1 MRKSQLYSLAF
12 GFSLL
17 VLLSFSLLLY
27 NSINSFSEY
36 ASLVERTQLVLNNL
50 QRIQAYVI
58 DAETGQRGFLLTRDS
73 VLLDPLLKA
82 STEIPAQLDSL
93 ASRTSDYPNQKKF
106 LDTLKAVIWDRL
118 HVLEETINRSS
129 LYNDEM
135 LNARL
140 MEDKDRMDN
149 FRRVIEQAT
158 LQEQALL
165 EIRAKK
171 KSEFE
176 RITPSYFK
184 VIISITAIISLIS
197 FVLLMQELRERTA
210 AQALL
215 ESRYHALNRSNAE
228 LQQIAHVTSHDLQEP
243 LRKIRT
249 FCDALV
255 YKFKRTLPDEVT
267 QILDRID
274 RNAHRMKDLV
284 ADLSAFTSLST
295 PDGNRTTTDL
305 NTILAA
311 VRLSLAPEIQKT
323 GASVESDEL
332 PIINGYPQ
340 QLQILFKELL
350 SNSMKFAR
358 ADVEPVITIS
368 CKLTDSSPR
377 ESSHS
382 PREYLVVRFADN
394 GIGFEDA
401 YHVKI
406 FVLFQKLH
414 GQESPYEGKG
424 LGLSLC
430 QRIMTN
436 HEGFITASGKLNEGA
451 TFNLYFPLSLVAGK
465 LPAYSRA
472 APSAGGPAD
481 G

>member
-36 ASLVERTQLVLNNL
+36 ASLVERTQTVLNNL
-50 QRIQAYVI
+50 QRIEAYVI

-73 VLLDPLLKA
+73 ALLEPLLVA
-82 STEIPAQLDSL
+82 SREIPAQLDSL
-93 ASRTSDYPNQKKF
+93 ARRSGDNPNHKEL
-106 LDTLKAVIWDRL
+106 LDTLRAAIWERL

-129 LYNDEM
+129 LYDEAA
-135 LNARL
+135 LNKRL
-140 MEDKDRMDN
+140 SEDKDRMDY
-149 FRRVIEQAT
+149 FRRVIDEAT
-158 LQEQALL
+158 RQEQALL

-210 AQALL
+210 AQAML
-215 ESRYHALNRSNAE
+215 ESKYHALNRSNTE

-249 FCDALV
+249 FCDALI
-255 YKFKRTLPDEVT
+255 YKFKRSLPEEMT

-284 ADLSAFTSLST
+284 ADLAAFTSLST
-295 PDGNRTTTDL
+295 PDGNLTTTDL
-305 NTILAA
+305 NVVLRA
-311 VRLSLAPEIQKT
+311 VRISLGMDIEKT
-323 GASVESDEL
+323 AATVNADHL
-332 PIINGYPQ
+332 PVINGYPQ

-350 SNSMKFAR
+350 SNSMKFSR
-358 ADVEPVITIS
+358 DGVDPVIRITCQFTEDNPGVS
-368 CKLTDSSPR
+368 LSGTRK
-377 ESSHS
+377 
-382 PREYLVVRFADN
+382 YLVIRVSDN
-394 GIGFEDA
+394 GIGFEDT

-436 HEGFITASGKLNEGA
+436 HEGFITASGKPNEGA
-451 TFNLYFPLSLVAGK
+451 SFNLYFPVTLVVGK
-465 LPAYSRA
+465 VSGA
-472 APSAGGPAD
+472 
-481 G
+481 